1 MPKASKKKQK
11 KAEDFK
17 KVKLKV
23 GKKKAPPSNATD
35 TSFTAKSIVL
45 TGQSIT
51 IDKGSQLTNS
61 RNLSLKDIL
70 SQLRHYSAVTRK
82 EALTGMADL
91 LSLHPQLVSTELGP
105 IIEGTVRLIV
115 DNEPVV
121 RKNLLQLYGKFLR
134 QVSTRDLVP
143 FVQLLVVFTCS
154 AMSHILE
161 DIRADAVKFLD
172 LLVEIAPESVTQF
185 SSRVLP
191 NFYSLLETNTQSSD
205 KKIIEIKSRTT
216 LLTQGSRIAIMR
228 SCYNYLA
235 AYTRPL
241 SEHSDPL
248 WFMGRNS
255 CAARKCRSI
264 AATTTASNS
273 RYILRTCAD
282 CELYFFPNDPSPF
295 SVLSLFGES
304 TEKAES
310 AGTKSSTKGKSNS
323 TFDKATIVDGTVG
336 AADKAVD
343 YRAAIVARSRE
354 ALNRLFPFLQATW
367 MEAST
372 MFGTGQIAADN
383 SLKLCTFVVQIL
395 QTLWRAAYAEGVP
408 PDNKDVVGFLRQCMV
423 YFPFG
428 DSYIGKSEVE
438 EALLSLNIKTCELVA
453 LVQLGAAKY
462 EIADSAAIAEAA
474 KWTKRT
480 TKTVLQ
486 TLGMR
491 TKKQTKAASGAQFE
505 QVLISSH
512 FRHEYFVELLPV
524 VWQMVRG
531 ASEKDAEQLLVAIFH
546 YADTC
551 HFASASKTLCIQFLC
566 KIIETQWSRTP
577 VDLGTLDLS
586 LKWAKDIFSK
596 WACGLPKLLWQLRN
610 QNLEASMAAAEA
622 LRLIHQ
628 RTRLLDSAASAA
640 LQAGLATLFY
650 VDVPGKGMVYGPFKQ
665 YPAGLQRTVLEII
678 SYSTAPSKRLVQA
691 IRVCIAEKSPTDQV
705 RVFVDEILG

>member
-216 LLTQGSRIAIMR
+216 LLTQGI
-228 SCYNYLA
+228 
-235 AYTRPL
+235 
-241 SEHSDPL
+241 
-248 WFMGRNS
+248 
-255 CAARKCRSI
+255 
-264 AATTTASNS
+264 
-273 RYILRTCAD
+273 
-282 CELYFFPNDPSPF
+282 
-295 SVLSLFGES
+295 
-304 TEKAES
+304 
-310 AGTKSSTKGKSNS
+310 
-323 TFDKATIVDGTVG
+323 
-336 AADKAVD
+336 
-343 YRAAIVARSRE
+343 
-354 ALNRLFPFLQATW
+354 
-367 MEAST
+367 
-372 MFGTGQIAADN
+372 
-383 SLKLCTFVVQIL
+383 QIL